1 MIVDGY
7 CDVCGSPAGAPP
19 FIAAVA
25 AAQQPNLAEEETPTR
40 RIPRVQLTAEPPS
53 AQEMADSGAADPD
66 ERPTQRIPRVEI
78 TEQPQSGHQMTDPP
92 AADPDERPT
101 QRIPRVLITEQRQS
115 TQEIADSAVADPNAA
130 DTKNVDEEKVD
141 PAASPQE
148 LSMAQ
153 GLSSSLVDIEL
164 MIASIR
170 STSVAVEGEEAD
182 GVAVDSVA
190 VEGEADGVAVDSVA
204 VEGEADGVA
213 VDSVEVEGEADGVA
227 VDSVEVEGEADGVA
241 VDSVEVEGE
250 ADGVAA
256 DSVEVEGEADGVAAD
271 SVEVDAEKVDA
282 VATDTEKTDRTPTD
296 TDDADTMA
304 MPPVGAVLSGGR
316 QPLPQPAEQQVL
328 GPAPVQDSAGK
339 KRFGLLA
346 LAAIILAA
354 LLIGA
359 LFFSSRNV
367 GGVTA
372 QPDATVTATATMPVS
387 NPPSERSDEPTKT
400 GGDESAIQMDD
411 LPASARPLETVRIQ
425 GTYRGGADVLLRVQR
440 WEGGEWLDFPVPTK
454 TDQSGHFTTYVELG
468 QPGAYSLR
476 VFEPDSGATSK
487 TFVLVIKV

>member
-40 RIPRVQLTAEPPS
+40 RIPRVQLTPEPPS
-53 AQEMADSGAADPD
+53 AQEMADSGAADRD

-78 TEQPQSGHQMTDPP
+78 TEQPQSGQEMTDPP
-92 AADPDERPT
+92 AGDPDERPT
-101 QRIPRVLITEQRQS
+101 QRIPRVLITEQPES
-115 TQEIADSAVADPNAA
+115 TKEIADPAVADPKAA

-153 GLSSSLVDIEL
+153 GLPGFLVDMDL

-170 STSVAVEGEEAD
+170 SATVEVEGEEAD
-182 GVAVDSVA
+182 GVAVDSVEVA
-190 VEGEADGVAVDSVA
+190 AEEG
-204 VEGEADGVA
+204 
-213 VDSVEVEGEADGVA
+213 
-227 VDSVEVEGEADGVA
+227 
-241 VDSVEVEGE
+241 
-250 ADGVAA
+250 DGVAA
-256 DSVEVEGEADGVAAD
+256 DSVEVEGDADAVAAD
-271 SVEVDAEKVDA
+271 SVELEGEADAAAADEVDAEKVDA
-282 VATDTEKTDRTPTD
+282 VPTDTEKTDRTPTD
-296 TDDADTMA
+296 TDDADTVA
-304 MPPVGAVLSGGR
+304 MRPVGAVLSGGR

-328 GPAPVQDSAGK
+328 GPAPVQDPAGN
-339 KRFGLLA
+339 KRFGPLA

-359 LFFSSRNV
+359 LFFSSRDM

-387 NPPSERSDEPTKT
+387 NPPSEHSDEPTKT
-400 GGDESAIQMDD
+400 GGDESTIQMDD
-411 LPASARPLETVRIQ
+411 LPASARPLETVKIQ